1 MTSARWSLCLLS
13 EVRKGESKMNMIQYY
28 KEKGYNDIAESQ
40 INRITGCIALSK
52 LNPKEINELID
63 FMVALEEYLQDE
75 N

>member
-1 MTSARWSLCLLS
+1 
-13 EVRKGESKMNMIQYY
+13 MNMIQYY

-40 INRITGCIALSK
+40 INRITDCIALSK

-63 FMVALEEYLQDE
+63 FMVALEEYLQNE